1 MGRKAEEKTERNEKQ
16 EKLVAVNVMVET

>member
-1 MGRKAEEKTERNEKQ
+1 MGRKAEERTERNEEQ